1 MIDMLALRIPF
12 KDEFVTKR
20 LEGNDLIAH
29 IDLVDIARLSG
40 IALSAYTVEYAI
52 DGDLT
57 VSGLKHAYESLPTH
71 YSGIALKVFEG
82 GKNFYPCVEI
92 KASPA
97 KVLQGHNVFGP
108 VDLELCGT
116 ELLGSLAVS
125 LPALFDLVDVPSTT
139 ITRLDVTYSAR
150 VENDHI
156 AKQVISFLRN
166 ISNGQTKK
174 TRAQDWDTTVMWNE
188 NSRHRTLVAYLKFA
202 ELMNDLK
209 KLRDTP
215 SAKLGLAG
223 QNRLKVMSN
232 PDLHDFA
239 SGLVRFE
246 ARLKTRFLKSFGF
259 PEKFVD
265 AVNYQ
270 KSYISDSGCVISDL
284 WKKSFSELFK
294 TFEGSDMNVYD
305 DSKVYSA
312 LINAYSSVTASG
324 KVSQAK
330 ANRCFGFYRRL
341 LNEGYD
347 NVSQTMERTT
357 FWRNIQLLTDV
368 GLSKA
373 QLMNLTA
380 ENNVIPLMRIIN
392 VDFSNQF
399 PVWYQEPQS
408 RLYA

>member
-12 KDEFVTKR
+12 KDEFVRGR

-29 IDLVDIARLSG
+29 INLPDIARLSG
-40 IALSAYTVEYAI
+40 ISLSAYSVEYSI
-52 DGDLT
+52 DGDFT

-71 YSGIALKVFEG
+71 YSGIALKLYEG

-125 LPALFDLVDVPSTT
+125 LPALFELLDVPSTT

-156 AKQVISFLRN
+156 AKQVISFLSN

-174 TRAQDWDTTVMWNE
+174 TRAHDWDTTVMWNG

-209 KLRDTP
+209 KLTDTP
-215 SAKLGLAG
+215 SSKLGLAG

-239 SGLVRFE
+239 FGLVRFE

-259 PEKFVD
+259 PEKFLD
-265 AVNYQ
+265 AVKYQ
-270 KSYISDSGCVISDL
+270 KSYVSFSGCVIADL
-284 WKKSFSELFK
+284 WEKAFFELFK

-373 QLMNLTA
+373 QLMNLTS
-380 ENNVIPLMRIIN
+380 ENNVIPLMRLIN
-392 VDFSNQF
+392 VDFSNQY

>member
-29 IDLVDIARLSG
+29 IDLADIARLSG

-215 SAKLGLAG
+215 SAKLGATG

-265 AVNYQ
+265 AVHYQ
-270 KSYISDSGCVISDL
+270 KTYVSDSGCVISDL

-312 LINAYSSVTASG
+312 LINAYSSVTPSG

>member
-12 KDEFVTKR
+12 KDALVTKR
-20 LEGNDLIAH
+20 LEGNSLIAH
-29 IDLVDIARLSG
+29 IDLPDIARLSG

-57 VSGLKHAYESLPTH
+57 VSGLKHSYESLPTH
-71 YSGIALKVFEG
+71 YAGIALKIFEG

-108 VDLELCGT
+108 SSIELCGS
-116 ELLGSLAVS
+116 ELLGSLACS
-125 LPALFDLVDVPSTT
+125 LPELYDLLDIPETL
-139 ITRLDVTYSAR
+139 ITRIDATYSAR

-166 ISNGQTKK
+166 VSNGQTKK

-188 NSRHRTLVAYLKFA
+188 NSRHRTLVAYLKFP
-202 ELMNDLK
+202 ELMNQVKSIQDK
-209 KLRDTP
+209 GNGKL
-215 SAKLGLAG
+215 SSSQ
-223 QNRLKVMSN
+223 QNMLSIITN

-239 SGLVRFE
+239 YGLVRFE
-246 ARLKTRFLKSFGF
+246 ARLKTRYLSSFGF
-259 PEKFVD
+259 PSKFFD
-265 AVNYQ
+265 AVKFQDEYT
-270 KSYISDSGCVISDL
+270 SESGCVIYDL
-284 WKKSFSELFK
+284 WTKAFSELFK

-312 LINAYSSVTASG
+312 LIDAYSSVTASG
-324 KVSQAK
+324 KTSCAK

-357 FWRNIQLLTDV
+357 FWRNIQLLTDI
-368 GLSKA
+368 GLAKS
-373 QLMNLTA
+373 QLMNLSNTS
-380 ENNVIPLMRIIN
+380 NVVPLMRIIN
-392 VDFSNQF
+392 VDFKNQF
-399 PVWYQEPQS
+399 PAWYQEPVT
-408 RLYA
+408 RLFA

>member
-29 IDLVDIARLSG
+29 IDLADIARLSG

-125 LPALFDLVDVPSTT
+125 LPALFDLVDVASTT

-215 SAKLGLAG
+215 SAKLGSAG
-223 QNRLKVMSN
+223 QNRLKVMAN

-246 ARLKTRFLKSFGF
+246 ARLKGRFLKSFGF
-259 PEKFVD
+259 PEKFID

-270 KSYISDSGCVISDL
+270 KNYVSESGCVISDL
-284 WKKSFSELFK
+284 WKKSFAELFK

-312 LINAYSSVTASG
+312 LISAYSSVTASG

>member
-1 MIDMLALRIPF
+1 
-12 KDEFVTKR
+12 
-20 LEGNDLIAH
+20 
-29 IDLVDIARLSG
+29 
-40 IALSAYTVEYAI
+40 
-52 DGDLT
+52 
-57 VSGLKHAYESLPTH
+57 
-71 YSGIALKVFEG
+71 
-82 GKNFYPCVEI
+82 
-92 KASPA
+92 
-97 KVLQGHNVFGP
+97 
-108 VDLELCGT
+108 
-116 ELLGSLAVS
+116 
-125 LPALFDLVDVPSTT
+125 
-139 ITRLDVTYSAR
+139 
-150 VENDHI
+150 I

-270 KSYISDSGCVISDL
+270 KSYVSDSGCVISDL

>member
-20 LEGNDLIAH
+20 LVGNDLIAH
-29 IDLVDIARLSG
+29 IDLPDIARLSG
-40 IALSAYTVEYAI
+40 ISLSAYTVEYAI

-71 YSGIALKVFEG
+71 YAGIALKVFEG
-82 GKNFYPCVEI
+82 GKNFFPCVEI

-97 KVLQGHNVFGP
+97 KILQGHNVFGP

-116 ELLGSLAVS
+116 ELIGSFAVS
-125 LPALFDLVDVPSTT
+125 LPALYELLDVPSTT

-156 AKQVISFLRN
+156 AKQVITFLRN
-166 ISNGQTKK
+166 VSNGQTKK

-188 NSRHRTLVAYLKFA
+188 NSRHRTLVAYLKYP
-202 ELMNDLK
+202 ELMKRLQALQAK
-209 KLRDTP
+209 P
-215 SAKLGLAG
+215 SAKLSASDRNMLS
-223 QNRLKVMSN
+223 VMSN

-246 ARLKTRFLKSFGF
+246 ARLKSRFLRSFGF
-259 PEKFVD
+259 PENYFD
-265 AVNYQ
+265 AVNFQ
-270 KSYISDSGCVISDL
+270 KSYVSDTGCIISDL

-312 LINAYSSVTASG
+312 LLNAYSSVTASG

-341 LNEGYD
+341 VNEGYD
-347 NVSQTMERTT
+347 NVAQTMERTT
-357 FWRNIQLLTDV
+357 FWRNISLLCDV

-373 QLMNLTA
+373 QLMNLTSD
-380 ENNVIPLMRIIN
+380 NNVVPLMRFIN
-392 VDFSNQF
+392 VDFANQY
-399 PVWYQEPQS
+399 PRWYQEPKS
-408 RLYA
+408 RLSA